1 MLGDAISACGN
12 RVAGVAVAPARATRG
27 RANVRTNDADR
38 IVNREYQR
46 DRTPLSGLVKHQLCR
61 SRTAAGQ
68 RTEQLE
74 SPVILV
80 RRERLPTAF
89 VFIPDAPDPIAA
101 AELGGHESRRLVE
114 RNDCC
119 PFRGWI
125 ADGMPDGFGWLA
137 RIGRVGLAGA
147 KVEHGSAAGHLHPT
161 IRVRGGRRLPGSRQ
175 LEDAKTR
182 ALAQSHNC
190 PLHTQARFLP
200 QNAREPIGCAPQ
212 MYRLVGRYLG
222 VGV

>member
-1 MLGDAISACGN
+1 MLGDTVSARRH

-27 RANVRTNDADR
+27 RANVRTDDADR

-46 DRTPLSGLVKHQLCR
+46 DRTPLAGLVEHQLCR

-89 VFIPDAPDPIAA
+89 VFIPNAPDPIATA
-101 AELGGHESRRLVE
+101 KLGGHESRRFVE
-114 RNDCC
+114 RNDRRSFC
-119 PFRGWI
+119 GWI
-125 ADGMPDGFGWLA
+125 AHGMPDGFGWLA

-147 KVEHGSAAGHLHPT
+147 KVEHGSAARHLHPA
-161 IRVRGGRRLPGSRQ
+161 IRVRGGRSLPGSRQ
-175 LEDAKTR
+175 LKDAKAR
-182 ALAQSHNC
+182 AFAQSYHR

-200 QNAREPIGCAPQ
+200 QNARAS
-212 MYRLVGRYLG
+212 VG
-222 VGV
+222 

>member
-1 MLGDAISACGN
+1 VLGDTVRACGN

-46 DRTPLSGLVKHQLCR
+46 DRTPLAGLVEHQLRRC
-61 SRTAAGQ
+61 RTAAGQ

-74 SPVILV
+74 SPVVLI
-80 RRERLPTAF
+80 RRERLPATF
-89 VFIPDAPDPIAA
+89 VFIPNAPDPIAT

-125 ADGMPDGFGWLA
+125 AHGMPDGFGWLA

-147 KVEHGSAAGHLHPT
+147 KVEHGSATRHLHPA
-161 IRVRGGRRLPGSRQ
+161 IRVRSG
-175 LEDAKTR
+175 
-182 ALAQSHNC
+182 
-190 PLHTQARFLP
+190 
-200 QNAREPIGCAPQ
+200 
-212 MYRLVGRYLG
+212 
-222 VGV
+222 